1 MIDQYLIRAWAW
13 LQANP
18 ITVTLVLYVAI
29 NVAKRFPPP
38 KHPVLLWLRNTMER
52 AMFLTW
58 ESMPGRFKWLL
69 KGPDDGPR

>member
-1 MIDQYLIRAWAW
+1 MDQYLLRAWTW
-13 LQANP
+13 LQANW
-18 ITVTLVLYVAI
+18 ITTTIVLWVAI
-29 NVAKRFPPP
+29 NVSKRFPPP
-38 KHPVLLWLRNTMER
+38 KHPVLLWLRNAMER